1 MEPQHSNS
9 RPDDFR
15 AFSRCLDGKVRS
27 RHHAEYAGWYYGAA
41 WNGRRFARYPEYIVR
56 AGSVSDVVKTIGF
69 ARTHGL
75 RVSVKGTGHS
85 YSGIFLQNGGIL
97 LDLSLL
103 DHLEIHAEQQ
113 IAVAGP
119 GVTSAQLTEAL
130 EPHRLAFPTG
140 HGGSVGLSGFLLGG
154 GLGINCDAWGG
165 MSTFNVEAVD
175 LVTADGRILHA
186 DASQNSDCFWAARGG
201 GPCLFFVVI
210 GFHLKCW
217 PAPRQILARSYRF
230 DPRHIAP
237 VLRAISERAGDTR
250 LQVMVALA
258 GGEEL
263 SASLSATAF
272 CDTRE
277 DARALHGE
285 LFSLLSAW
293 TGKEIDERELR
304 GFQPIYD
311 QAHQV
316 MVSRRYRTD
325 NIMTDDVE
333 SASRT
338 LLSVFGDRP
347 SPVTFSLLIP
357 RPAHAY
363 PDAAFSVRGKF
374 FVSTYAQWN
383 DESDDM
389 RNRDWLAALYD
400 ELSIRSTG
408 HYINE
413 VDLEG
418 RPGAVPRCFS
428 GGAWK
433 RLQSLRRRHDS
444 EGVIPGVAH
453 DATGPSDWI
462 ATKDGATL
470 LESPVGHA

>member
-1 MEPQHSNS
+1 MVLRCSVERAPIRAVS
-9 RPDDFR
+9 RIHRPRDLHLRCGEDDWLR
-15 AFSRCLDGKVRS
+15 A
-27 RHHAEYAGWYYGAA
+27 YAWPSHFG
-41 WNGRRFARYPEYIVR
+41 
-56 AGSVSDVVKTIGF
+56 
-69 ARTHGL
+69 
-75 RVSVKGTGHS
+75 KGTGHS

-103 DHLEIHAEQQ
+103 DHLEIHPEQQ

-119 GVTSAQLTEAL
+119 CVTSAQLNEAL
-130 EPHRLAFPTG
+130 ARHELAFPTG
-140 HGGSVGLSGFLLGG
+140 HGGSVELGGFLLGG

-186 DASQNSDCFWAARGG
+186 DASQNSEYFWAARGG

-230 DPRHIAP
+230 DPRHIAT

-272 CDTRE
+272 CGTRE

-285 LFSLLSAW
+285 LSYLLSAW
-293 TGKEIDERELR
+293 TGKEIDVRELR

-338 LLSVFGDRP
+338 LLSVFEDRP
-347 SPVTFSLLIP
+347 SPATFSLLIP

-363 PDAAFSVRGKF
+363 PDAAFSVAGTF

-418 RPGAVPRCFS
+418 RPRAVPRCFS
-428 GGAWK
+428 EDAWK

-444 EGVIPGVAH
+444 VGVMPGVAY
-453 DATGPSDWI
+453 DAGGASDWI
-462 ATKDGATL
+462 ATKDGTAL
-470 LESPVGHA
+470 LESSVGHA